1 MKKNIAA
8 RIAAFLF
15 ILTMISTC
23 VFATTFAKYTT
34 SGSATD
40 EARVA
45 KWGVT
50 VVVQNTDGSFQ
61 TKYASNT
68 PEVAGDTVIS
78 AGVDAQ
84 SIEKLVAPG
93 TSGHLVSISVTGTPE
108 VSTKVTRNIDINFK
122 NWRISYKNAEG
133 KDVEEFYC
141 PIVITYKIDN
151 GEEQSISGLNYT
163 SAAAFQKALDAVF
176 DLTTNN
182 TYSPNT
188 NLAKSLEISWAWA
201 FTGNDVKD
209 TALGNLKAAPT
220 ITLSAACTVEQIN

>member
-1 MKKNIAA
+1 MKKNIAV

-15 ILTMISTC
+15 ILTMNSTC

-34 SGSATD
+34 KGEATD

-50 VVVQNTDGSFQ
+50 VVVQNDGGSFQ
-61 TKYASNT
+61 TDYDVNEK
-68 PEVAGDTVIS
+68 EKTVSS
-78 AGVDAQ
+78 AVVGESRD
-84 SIEKLVAPG
+84 KLVAPG

-108 VSTKVTRNIDINFK
+108 VSTKVTRNVDINFK

-151 GEEQSISGLNYT
+151 GEEKSISGLNYT
-163 SAAAFQKALDAVF
+163 SAADFQNALDAVF

-209 TALGNLKAAPT
+209 TALGNLKTAPT
-220 ITLSAACTVEQIN
+220 ISFTADCIVEQIN